1 MTEQE
6 KINNEMQ
13 MKLAVQDAKFNVFM
27 EEMKD
32 FKNEMR
38 HMNESI
44 DARVGRMET
53 KIDSM
58 TNHIQMLTITA
69 MGGIIAAGVG
79 IAAMVMTV
87 MSR

>member
-6 KINNEMQ
+6 KINNETQ

-38 HMNESI
+38 QQNALT
-44 DARVGRMET
+44 DARISKIES

-58 TNHIQMLTITA
+58 TNHIQILTITA

-79 IAAMVMTV
+79 IAAMVMTA
-87 MSR
+87 MSK